1 VSNSMKKGEIERE
14 EKRNDKRKG
23 SKERQDEREISTSK
37 VRIRLKMNEQFKI
50 FQSSIVR
57 SSSKTITGRL
67 IVFDFKLFE

>member
-1 VSNSMKKGEIERE
+1 MSNSMKKGEIERE

-50 FQSSIVR
+50 FQSSIAR